1 MLVTVPDAGL
11 SELLASPELLSQ
23 AWPGADQEVMTLVH
37 VLRIAEPSLEEALAV
52 GLVRLLTPATG
63 KASANIG
70 LTHRRAVFTG
80 IARRR
85 NNHSRVTAPHSHLGE
100 VTWLEVR
107 DIAVAGR
114 SGLRLTG

>member
-1 MLVTVPDAGL
+1 MLVTVPDSGL
-11 SELLASPELLSQ
+11 NELLASPELLSQ
-23 AWPGADQEVMTLVH
+23 TWPGADQEVMTLVQ

-52 GLVRLLTPATG
+52 GLVKLLTPATG

-70 LTHRRAVFTG
+70 LTHRRTVLTG

-85 NNHSRVTAPHSHLGE
+85 DSHSRVLSPHARLGE
-100 VTWLEVR
+100 VTWVEVR
-107 DIAVAGR
+107 DFAVEGR